1 MVADT
6 GIGMNDEQLAALFL
20 PFTQG
25 DQTLA
30 RRFDGLGLG
39 LAYVHEV
46 VTRLGGTVSVTAAP
60 GQGSR
65 FTIILPTR
73 PPTA

>member
-1 MVADT
+1 
-6 GIGMNDEQLAALFL
+6 MNEEQLAALFL

-46 VTRLGGTVSVTAAP
+46 VARLGGTVSVTAEP
-60 GQGSR
+60 GRGSR
-65 FTIILPTR
+65 FTVILPTR
-73 PPTA
+73 TQRHRMNSA

>member
-1 MVADT
+1 MD
-6 GIGMNDEQLAALFL
+6 DEQLAAIFL

-30 RRFDGLGLG
+30 RRFEGIGLG

-46 VTRLGGTVSVTAAP
+46 VTRLGGTITATAEP
-60 GQGSR
+60 GRGSR
-65 FTIILPTR
+65 FTIILPTS
-73 PPTA
+73 